1 MSLIEKITC
10 EECLAYFPEDM
21 KEMDECHDCGW
32 RCEYMQSHI
41 HHCGGA
47 GCEWVRERFNVK
59 FDEEGEL
66 TAKYICKHDRRESEC
81 FPTNPKNG
89 DVYSGHQ
96 RYCYDEEARSWFE
109 LEALGDNLQGKIEQE
124 RREEMWEAE
133 IEEQE
138 QEKAFSVSATITV
151 TYYNLASRTENEKF
165 KRIHMRRIVKSKDTR
180 KEAIEAYKYRM
191 YEEFGINHNTPE
203 HWFVLKFENYSVKDD
218 NGKEVKQ

>member
-89 DVYSGHQ
+89 D
-96 RYCYDEEARSWFE
+96 DEEAKSWFE

-124 RREEMWEAE
+124 RQEE
-133 IEEQE
+133 
-138 QEKAFSVSATITV
+138 EKAFSVSATITV
-151 TYYNLASRTENEKF
+151 TYYNLASHTETEKF
-165 KRIHMRRIVKSKDTR
+165 KRMHMRRMVKSKDTR